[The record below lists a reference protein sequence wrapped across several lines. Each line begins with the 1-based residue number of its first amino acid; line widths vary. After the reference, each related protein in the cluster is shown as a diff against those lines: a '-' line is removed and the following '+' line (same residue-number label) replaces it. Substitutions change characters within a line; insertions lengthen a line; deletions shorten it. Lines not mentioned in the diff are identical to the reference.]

1 MHATRIQLDCASS
14 FRHPARCS
22 SSVLAHAA
30 TPAITRGCTPCRQP
44 LPSSLSTPPPPR
56 LRLAAA
62 RSSSSSCCGVRCG
75 AAVGGGT
82 GGEYPG
88 EQDPAY
94 VDVQPVGVDD
104 GSGPRQ
110 EQQQQQ
116 QQQQQFDDDPD
127 RAWVEDSPNKAIWL
141 FRFVVTKVVGT
152 FRFIWEALL
161 LIPQLHS
168 PDLPFILRRT
178 VQVIIAV
185 VLFLAYVAAVDWV
198 FGHIPG
204 LIARSQANA
213 GWGRRAAVA
222 AVAALRQLLGT
233 AWRRVIGALYW

>member
-1 MHATRIQLDCASS
+1 MHAKRTQLDCASNS
-14 FRHPARCS
+14 RTHPARCS
-22 SSVLAHAA
+22 SSARAHAA
-30 TPAITRGCTPCRQP
+30 SLSITRGCTPCRQP
-44 LPSSLSTPPPPR
+44 LPSSQPPLPPPR
-56 LRLAAA
+56 LRPAAA
-62 RSSSSSCCGVRCG
+62 RSSSSSCSGVRG
-75 AAVGGGT
+75 AAGGT

-88 EQDPAY
+88 DQEPAY
-94 VDVQPVGVDD
+94 VDVQPVGVND

-110 EQQQQQ
+110 EQQQQQQ

-127 RAWVEDSPNKAIWL
+127 RAWVEESPNKAIWL

-178 VQVIIAV
+178 VQVLVAV

-222 AVAALRQLLGT
+222 AVAALRQSLGT
-233 AWRRVIGALYW
+233 AWRGVIGALYW